1 MKYIIL
7 GATGYIGDA
16 FASYCRINEIPH
28 RLVSRSEVDYS
39 RCDNEFYEWLAA
51 YVEHND
57 PVTVI
62 NCAGYI
68 GKPNVDACELNK
80 ESTLYGNVVL
90 PQYLSEL
97 CDRLC
102 IKFAHISSGCIYSGS
117 ESFTEDHEPNFSF
130 DTGGSFYSGTKAL
143 AERAVSTNPN
153 AWQFRLR
160 IPFDNMKSSR
170 NYITKLLTY
179 DKLIDVENSVSHRG
193 DFVKACMQLMRR
205 LAPFG
210 IYNVT
215 NPGTITTKSV
225 VNLIE
230 GYLESNRQFNFF
242 TDYDSFN
249 SSVKTGRSN
258 CTLCTDKLTSYVDMR
273 SAESALI
280 DSIVNYR

>member
-7 GATGYIGDA
+7 GATGYIGA
-16 FASYCRINEIPH
+16 SFANYCRVNEIPH
-28 RLVSRSEVDYS
+28 RLVSRDEVDYS
-39 RCDNEFYEWLAA
+39 RCDGEFYEWLAA
-51 YVEHND
+51 FVDHND
-57 PVTVI
+57 PVTMI

-117 ESFTEDHEPNFSF
+117 ENFTEDQEPNFSF
-130 DTGGSFYSGTKAL
+130 DSGGSFYSGTKAL
-143 AERAVSTNPN
+143 AERAVSANPN

-160 IPFDNMKSSR
+160 IPFDSMNSPR

-193 DFVKACMQLMRR
+193 DFVRACMQLMRR
-205 LAPFG
+205 HAAFG

-215 NPGTITTKSV
+215 NPGSITTRGV
-225 VNLIE
+225 VELIQK
-230 GYLESNRQFNFF
+230 YLGTSRKFEFFNN
-242 TDYDSFN
+242 YDTFN

-258 CTLCTDKLTSYVDMR
+258 CTLSVEKMLKCVDMR
-273 SAESALI
+273 TAEDALI
-280 DSIVNYR
+280 DSITNYR